1 MTCTCHCECARRDSR
16 DARTPLVGEVTINLS
31 KCVPD
36 PDEVAEMLAYRIRI
50 AQRGGISPR

>member
-1 MTCTCHCECARRDSR
+1 MTCTCHCECARRDP
-16 DARTPLVGEVTINLS
+16 DIPLIGELTINLS

-50 AQRGGISPR
+50 AQLGGITHR